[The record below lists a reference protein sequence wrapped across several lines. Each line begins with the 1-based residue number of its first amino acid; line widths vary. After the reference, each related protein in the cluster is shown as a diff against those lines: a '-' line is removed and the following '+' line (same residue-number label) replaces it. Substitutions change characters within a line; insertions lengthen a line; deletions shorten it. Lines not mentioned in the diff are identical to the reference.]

1 MFTGFGPCGELHG
14 SDAVPVSDS
23 QKPIPTVGFYLRLLG
38 LQIQGER
45 TRDGGEACRH
55 DGFQHQC

>member
-23 QKPIPTVGFYLRLLG
+23 QEPIPTVGFYLRLLG

-45 TRDGGEACRH
+45 TRDG
-55 DGFQHQC
+55 